1 MILSGVGGQAVK
13 LFFPWD
19 EGAGDGRGDGAVRR
33 GSRDD
38 GTLAIQPESAL
49 HMIQALFLYPSIII
63 SAINIVISC
72 FYDLDKRYP
81 SIIEDLKK
89 RGEKA

>member
-1 MILSGVGGQAVK
+1 
-13 LFFPWD
+13 
-19 EGAGDGRGDGAVRR
+19 
-33 GSRDD
+33 
-38 GTLAIQPESAL
+38 
-49 HMIQALFLYPSIII
+49 MIQALFLYPSIII